1 MARGWIWILLIA
13 DDEEEDEDDTTPS
26 ADPTTTGGES
36 TSMVGLDWILDIGCQ
51 NARMPAETAGRQSDE
66 FPKNKFV
73 CPWTTLPPYIFFG
86 GRESWERIGKGD
98 DVRQIRHSSEY

>member
-1 MARGWIWILLIA
+1 MARGWIWILLI
-13 DDEEEDEDDTTPS
+13 DDEEEEEDDTTPS

-73 CPWTTLPPYIFFG
+73 CPWTPYIFWRERVMGKDREG
-86 GRESWERIGKGD
+86 G
-98 DVRQIRHSSEY
+98 

>member
-1 MARGWIWILLIA
+1 MLI
-13 DDEEEDEDDTTPS
+13 DDDEEEEDEDDTTPS

-51 NARMPAETAGRQSDE
+51 NAGWRMMLAETAGRQSDE

-73 CPWTTLPPYIFFG
+73 CPWTTTDSRHIFFWRERVMGKDREG
-86 GRESWERIGKGD
+86 G
-98 DVRQIRHSSEY
+98 